1 MHLNYPDPKSPADPG
16 VHFAAGLEDCKAIM
30 GEAAELV
37 CKLSSAECK
46 GVWSKDGN
54 EV

>member
-1 MHLNYPDPKSPADPG
+1 MINLVHKSFADPG
-16 VHFAAGLEDCKAIM
+16 VYFAAGLEDCKVII
-30 GEAAELV
+30 GEEAELV
-37 CKLSSAECK
+37 CKLSSADCE